1 MLVGLTDD
9 ADAGADADA
18 DAAESETA
26 ANSPGATARNT
37 SGAPN
42 GGLTVNSP
50 RENPARATP
59 SALSNRAPGGIPM
72 LPPPPLIQSGN
83 RVLPT
88 PGANTGGV
96 DAPVPIQVIVSTQQR
111 SFVYYRGPATYV
123 RADAFAP
130 RALEQLPHP
139 ANDNGRGLHW
149 FPTTQQTRAVV
160 DRFIPEL
167 IALRI
172 RWVVILQ
179 GLNDWDIVANDYLI
193 DQLNRAGIMPI
204 IRIEGQVGK
213 MNWARVGWAVARYRE
228 RGARYF
234 QIFNE
239 PNLKDEWSDP
249 GPRTP
254 ERFAEF
260 WAQGA
265 QVVAANGGLP
275 GFAPMSPKADDSDL
289 AFFRAALGE
298 LVTQGRWDLINLMWI
313 SIHNYGGLDANGFYR
328 YRRYD
333 AVVREV
339 FGATQSIPMIATE
352 AGLENADATA
362 TMIAGAYRFIEQS
375 REPYLLAYAPWLIG
389 NFVGG
394 GHDPTWEPYAWFT
407 GSPSAPA
414 ARSVVG
420 RAKP

>member
-9 ADAGADADA
+9 ADAGADA
-18 DAAESETA
+18 AESETD
-26 ANSPGATARNT
+26 ANSPGATARNDPRM
-37 SGAPN
+37 PN
-42 GGLTVNSP
+42 ADQSVNSS
-50 RENPARATP
+50 RGNPARATP
-59 SALSNRAPGGIPM
+59 PALSNRAPSGIPM
-72 LPPPPLIQSGN
+72 LPPPPLIQSGARN
-83 RVLPT
+83 VPT
-88 PGANTGGV
+88 PGNGGSGGP
-96 DAPVPIQVIVSTQQR
+96 ASTPVQVIVSTQQR
-111 SFVYYRGPATYV
+111 SFIYYRGPATYV

-130 RALEQLPHP
+130 RALEQLPRP
-139 ANDNGRGLHW
+139 ASDNGRGLHW

-160 DRFIPEL
+160 DRFVPEL
-167 IALRI
+167 LALRI
-172 RWVVILQ
+172 RWLVILQ
-179 GLNDWDIVANDYLI
+179 GLNDWDIIANDYLI
-193 DQLNRAGIMPI
+193 DQLNRAGIVPI

-213 MNWARVGWAVARYRE
+213 MDWARVGWVVARYRE

-239 PNLKDEWSDP
+239 PNLKEEWSDP

-254 ERFAEF
+254 ERFAAF

-275 GFAPMSPKADDSDL
+275 GLAPMSPQGDDSDL
-289 AFFRAALGE
+289 AFFRAALVE
-298 LVTQGRWDLINLMWI
+298 LAAQGRWDLINLMWI

-339 FGATQSIPMIATE
+339 FGATQSIPMLATE

-362 TMIAGAYRFIEQS
+362 TMIAGAYRFIERE
-375 REPYLLAYAPWLIG
+375 REPYLLVYAPWLIG
-389 NFVGG
+389 NFAGG
-394 GHDPTWEPYAWFT
+394 GHDPRWEPFAWFT
-407 GSPSAPA
+407 GSPGAPA
-414 ARSVVG
+414 ARSVVE